1 MSFKRELPLFIM
13 HHATHAL
20 SCYRY
25 RKKGEEESENEDSS
39 SDESEASIRDEVDA
53 AASNV

>member
-13 HHATHAL
+13 HHTMHAL

-39 SDESEASIRDEVDA
+39 SDESEASIRDEVDV

>member
-13 HHATHAL
+13 HQCHAL

-39 SDESEASIRDEVDA
+39 SDESEASIRDEVDV

>member
-1 MSFKRELPLFIM
+1 MSYHYSSCTMPM
-13 HHATHAL
+13 HAL